1 MIKNQSLRHLVI
13 SAFILALL
21 SACGTSNP
29 VPTSGQSI
37 DTNFKLA
44 DAIRIYECAL
54 NKESDSDKKAK
65 LQEGLNIH
73 TYFKN
78 NEAKW
83 TEDINKNR
91 NLQYTILNDL
101 ARKYQCF

>member
-1 MIKNQSLRHLVI
+1 MQNTPIRNLLTTG
-13 SAFILALL
+13 FMLALL
-21 SACGTSNP
+21 SGCGTSNP
-29 VPTSGQSI
+29 VPVSGQSI

-44 DAIRIYECAL
+44 DAIRIYECAVT
-54 NKESDSDKKAK
+54 KESDADKKAK

-73 TYFKN
+73 TYFRN

-83 TEDINKNR
+83 TEDINKDR
-91 NLQYTILNDL
+91 NLQYTILNDV